1 VKPWVELVQTGTF
14 SDDTLALL
22 PLSYQTTDAWLALVE
37 ASAAKFGTT
46 WLHAVH
52 LAINYAERGEVER
65 PLSLLKQSTALND
78 NPLAWRCIAVL
89 QQSAELAWP
98 FFQRAMLSLAT
109 GPFAQDPAAARLGRN
124 LATEVSFFLQQAE
137 WWEELESF
145 LLTPLAQANTDLDA
159 VITAQVK
166 VLEWRGGQENLSQ
179 ARGLL
184 GKHCFPTYA
193 SARDDLMGTTHVPYF
208 YCPIH
213 T

>member
-14 SDDTLALL
+14 SADTLALL

-37 ASAAKFGTT
+37 ASAAKVGTT

-52 LAINYAERGEVER
+52 LAISYAERGEVDR

-78 NPLAWRCIAVL
+78 NPLAWRCMAVL

-109 GPFAQDPAAARLGRN
+109 GPFAHDPAAARLGRN

-137 WWEELESF
+137 WWEELETF

-184 GKHCFPTYA
+184 DKHCFPTYA
-193 SARDDLMGTTHVPYF
+193 SARDDLMGTTHVPYC
-208 YCPIH
+208 Y
-213 T
+213 